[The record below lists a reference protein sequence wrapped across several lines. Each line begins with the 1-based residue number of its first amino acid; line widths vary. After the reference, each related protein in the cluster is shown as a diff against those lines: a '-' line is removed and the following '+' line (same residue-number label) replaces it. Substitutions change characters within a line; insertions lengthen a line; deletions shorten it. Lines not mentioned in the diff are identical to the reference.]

1 MALHQSGIVTVLRDA
16 VEGLY
21 HEVATGSSK
30 AMRYAKFGVI
40 SLTALAGMGVGYM
53 GYHWY
58 VTHREEQAQYA
69 FASFMKTY
77 YQALHG
83 SADERTQALLGMKV
97 VAEQNASSYLAPYFI
112 AAQADLTARDGRK
125 QEAVALLDQALAK
138 THARDPLLPMLKTK
152 QALIMMDCA
161 DEAVQKL
168 GVSRLVALAK
178 DATNKQRDIAL
189 YYLGEYEWAHDH
201 LDAAQ
206 GAWQE
211 LMSLRQQE
219 HVAPSAWA
227 GLVEDRL
234 TQIS

>member
-21 HEVATGSSK
+21 HEVATGSSR
-30 AMRYAKFGVI
+30 AMRYGKFALI
-40 SLTALAGMGVGYM
+40 ALTAFAGMGAGYM
-53 GYHWY
+53 GYRWY
-58 VTHREEQAQYA
+58 VSHREEQAQYA
-69 FASFMKTY
+69 FAAFMKTY

-97 VAEQNASSYLAPYFI
+97 VAEQNASSYLSPYFI

-125 QEAVALLDQALAK
+125 EEAVTLLDKALVK
-138 THARDPLLPMLKTK
+138 THAQDPLLPMLRTK

-161 DEAVQKL
+161 NEAIQKQGL
-168 GVSRLVALAK
+168 ARLAALAK
-178 DATNKQRDIAL
+178 DTNNKQRDVAL

-211 LMSLRQQE
+211 LMAMQRQEQ
-219 HVAPSAWA
+219 VAPSAWVQ
-227 GLVEDRL
+227 LVEDRL